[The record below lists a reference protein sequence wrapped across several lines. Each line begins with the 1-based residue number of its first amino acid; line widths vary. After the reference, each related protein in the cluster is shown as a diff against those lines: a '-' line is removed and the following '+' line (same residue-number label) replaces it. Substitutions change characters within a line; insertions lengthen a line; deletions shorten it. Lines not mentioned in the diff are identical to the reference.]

1 MVRGVRGSGAR
12 GNRNNPKTY
21 KNDTTKQKPNA
32 VSTDK
37 TKETVNKPKHKKKF
51 VRNGSGNNRVMS
63 YPLRDSPSERT
74 GDRLQIRCLEF
85 SPPDDS
91 GMEIGLMNM
100 FKKSDDGVFSAISG
114 RNKKGT
120 GDRDLIAKG
129 KITIEQTDA
138 QGNKYMMGADDK
150 PKLIFR
156 NEDANTRL
164 GSGMKQRTKFYIEL
178 PIPQEV
184 QDSNSVTWGE
194 DRVNALELAAL
205 TVAQNAMAADGLS
218 AEGAIA
224 AAQASVQAL
233 NTGIDVPGLS
243 ADTQSAVRAAISG
256 AAVGALGSNV
266 SAKSVIARST
276 GQILNNNL
284 ELLFQGVN
292 LRSFP
297 YSITFSPRGYKE
309 GLLVK
314 DIIRSLKMSMAPKAG
329 EIQEGSNQSI
339 FIKSPDV
346 FQLKYLRDG
355 EDHPFLNA
363 FKICALTGMSV
374 NYTNAGTYASYD
386 DGTPVN
392 IRMNL
397 TFKEINPIYHEDY
410 LQDGSGPGVG
420 Y

>member
-12 GNRNNPKTY
+12 GNRNNPQTY
-21 KNDTTKQKPNA
+21 KKDVTKQKVNA
-32 VSTDK
+32 VSTD
-37 TKETVNKPKHKKKF
+37 TSQSANQPKHKKKF

-100 FKKSDDGVFSAISG
+100 FKTSSDGTFSAITQ
-114 RNKKGT
+114 KDKE
-120 GDRDLIAKG
+120 DIAAG
-129 KITIEQTDA
+129 KITINQTDEK
-138 QGNKYMMGADDK
+138 GNTYQMKSDDK
-150 PKLIFR
+150 AKLIFR

-178 PIPQEV
+178 PIPQEL

-218 AEGAIA
+218 VEGSIA
-224 AAQASVQAL
+224 AAQAAVQAL

-355 EDHPFLNA
+355 EDHPFLNS

>member
-85 SPPDDS
+85 SPPEDS
-91 GMEIGLMNM
+91 GMEIGLANM
-100 FKKSDDGVFSAISG
+100 FKKSDDGTYSAITQ
-114 RNKKGT
+114 K
-120 GDRDLIAKG
+120 DRQDIADG
-129 KITIEQTDA
+129 KTIINQTDSE
-138 QGNKYMMGADDK
+138 GNTYQMKSDDK
-150 PKLIFR
+150 AKLMFR

-218 AEGAIA
+218 AEGAVA

-410 LQDGSGPGVG
+410 LQDSAGSGVG

>member
-12 GNRNNPKTY
+12 GNRNNPQTY
-21 KNDTTKQKPNA
+21 KNDNATTTNNK
-32 VSTDK
+32 VTTGGTTES
-37 TKETVNKPKHKKKF
+37 VNKPKHKKKF
-51 VRNGSGNNRVMS
+51 VRNNQGMNNRMS

-74 GDRLQIRCLEF
+74 GDRLMIRCLEF
-85 SPPDDS
+85 SPPEDGSGLSINLRNALKKDS
-91 GMEIGLMNM
+91 KGKL
-100 FKKSDDGVFSAISG
+100 SAISK
-114 RNKKGT
+114 N
-120 GDRDLIAKG
+120 DRDLIKAG
-129 KITIEQTDA
+129 QRTIEQPTAD
-138 QGNKYMMGADDK
+138 GKGTYNMKHDDK
-150 PKLIFR
+150 MAIDFK
-156 NEDANTRL
+156 NTDANTRL
-164 GSGMKQRTKFYIEL
+164 GSGMRQRTKFYIEL
-178 PIPQEV
+178 PIPQDLT
-184 QDSNSVTWGE
+184 DSNSVTWGE

-205 TVAQNAMAADGLS
+205 NVAQNAMGADGVS
-218 AEGAIA
+218 GEGAVA
-224 AAQASVQAL
+224 AAQVAVQAL
-233 NTGIDVPGLS
+233 NSGVDIPGLS
-243 ADTQSAVRAAISG
+243 GDTQAAVRAAISG
-256 AAVGALGSNV
+256 AAIGALGSNV

-309 GLLVK
+309 SQLVK
-314 DIIRSLKMSMAPKAG
+314 DIIRSLKMAMAPKAG
-329 EIQEGSNQSI
+329 EIQQGSNQSL

-355 EDHPFLNA
+355 HDHPFLNA

-374 NYTNAGTYASYD
+374 NYTNAGTYTSYD

-410 LQDGSGPGVG
+410 LQDGAGPGVG

>member
-12 GNRNNPKTY
+12 GNRNNPQTY
-21 KNDTTKQKPNA
+21 KKEVTKQQVNA
-32 VSTDK
+32 VSNDTPQSA
-37 TKETVNKPKHKKKF
+37 NQPKHKKKF

-100 FKKSDDGVFSAISG
+100 FKKSDDGTLSAITQ
-114 RNKKGT
+114 KDK
-120 GDRDLIAKG
+120 DDIAAG
-129 KITIEQTDA
+129 KITINQTDEK
-138 QGNKYMMGADDK
+138 GNTYQMKSDDK
-150 PKLIFR
+150 AKLIFR

-178 PIPQEV
+178 PIPQEL

-218 AEGAIA
+218 VEGSIA
-224 AAQASVQAL
+224 AAQAAVQAL

-410 LQDGSGPGVG
+410 LQGASGPGVG

>member
-21 KNDTTKQKPNA
+21 KNDTTKQEPNA

-37 TKETVNKPKHKKKF
+37 TKESVNKPKHKKKF

-114 RNKKGT
+114 KNKKGT
-120 GDRDLIAKG
+120 GDRDLIAAG
-129 KITIEQTDA
+129 KIQIEQTDA

-410 LQDGSGPGVG
+410 LQDGAGSGVG

>member
-85 SPPDDS
+85 SPPEDS
-91 GMEIGLMNM
+91 GMEIGLANM
-100 FKKSDDGVFSAISG
+100 FKKSDDGTYSAITQ
-114 RNKKGT
+114 K
-120 GDRDLIAKG
+120 DRQDIADG
-129 KITIEQTDA
+129 KTIINQTDSE
-138 QGNKYMMGADDK
+138 GNTYQMKSDDK
-150 PKLIFR
+150 AKLMFR

-410 LQDGSGPGVG
+410 LQDSAGSGVG

>member
-85 SPPDDS
+85 SPPEDS
-91 GMEIGLMNM
+91 GMEIGLANM
-100 FKKSDDGVFSAISG
+100 FKKSDDGTYSAITQ
-114 RNKKGT
+114 K
-120 GDRDLIAKG
+120 DRQDIADG
-129 KITIEQTDA
+129 KTIINQTDSE
-138 QGNKYMMGADDK
+138 GNTYQMKSDDK
-150 PKLIFR
+150 AKLMFR

-218 AEGAIA
+218 AEGAVA

-410 LQDGSGPGVG
+410 LQDGAGSGVG

>member
-12 GNRNNPKTY
+12 GNRNNPQTY
-21 KNDTTKQKPNA
+21 KKDVTKQKTNA
-32 VSTDK
+32 VSTD
-37 TKETVNKPKHKKKF
+37 TTQSANQPKHKKKF

-100 FKKSDDGVFSAISG
+100 FKKTKDGALSAITEDDRTAMSG
-114 RNKKGT
+114 ENPSIVIKQQ
-120 GDRDLIAKG
+120 DID
-129 KITIEQTDA
+129 
-138 QGNKYMMGADDK
+138 GNFYNMKSTDK
-150 PKLIFR
+150 PKLVFR

-184 QDSNSVTWGE
+184 QDSNSITWGE

-205 TVAQNAMAADGLS
+205 TVAQNAMAAEGLS

-224 AAQASVQAL
+224 AAQAAVQAL

>member
-12 GNRNNPKTY
+12 GNRNNPQTY
-21 KNDTTKQKPNA
+21 KKDVTKQQVNA
-32 VSTDK
+32 VSNDTPQSA
-37 TKETVNKPKHKKKF
+37 NQPKHKKKF

-85 SPPDDS
+85 SPPEDS

-100 FKKSDDGVFSAISG
+100 FKKSDDGTLSAITQ
-114 RNKKGT
+114 KDK
-120 GDRDLIAKG
+120 DDIANN
-129 KITIEQTDA
+129 KITINQTDEK
-138 QGNKYMMGADDK
+138 GNIYQMKSDDK
-150 PKLIFR
+150 AKLIFR

-218 AEGAIA
+218 VEGSIA
-224 AAQASVQAL
+224 AAQAAVQAL

-410 LQDGSGPGVG
+410 LQGASGPGVG